1 MKYYQKTK
9 KEVLNLL
16 DSSEKGLSQI
26 EAEQRTKEYGLN
38 ELKETKKINPFKI
51 FLTQFESF
59 IVYILIIAVIVSI
72 LLGYHEYSTKGGSL
86 LLHMAEAI
94 AIFSI
99 LIINAI
105 IGFVQEYK
113 AEKSI
118 DALKKLATPKAKV
131 IRNQKTIEIDS
142 KFLIPG
148 DLIIIQE
155 GDKIPADARII
166 YSKDLEIQ
174 ESSLTG
180 ESNPTSKFSS
190 TINKDIPLADQKN
203 MLFSSTITTRGYA
216 KAIVVKTG
224 METQIGK
231 IAELIQETKEELT
244 PLQLKLKK
252 LGKLLGI
259 ATIVICVIVF
269 LTGILTGGTNYEN
282 ISTVFLIAISLAVAA
297 IPEGLPAVV
306 TISLA
311 LGVKRMLK
319 KNVLMRN
326 LPSVETLG
334 ATTVI
339 CSDKTGTLTK
349 NEMTVRKVYVDQTE
363 IDVKGEGYSK
373 IGKFLKKTINLH
385 LLLKIGALC
394 NDSAIQKNK
403 AIGDPTEAALLISAS
418 KLGLEKESLE
428 KTNSR
433 INEIPFSSKR
443 KLMSTIHQTKK
454 GKYLYTKGAPD
465 VILHLC
471 SYIKINNKIKKLTEK
486 DKQEILEKNNQFANN
501 ALRVLGFA
509 YKKTKNNHKPKEEDL
524 IFIGLQAMQDPPR
537 NGVKQ
542 DIAKCKKAGI
552 KVVMITGD
560 HKLTA
565 EAIAREMG
573 LTGKSIEGKEIKENL
588 HDIENISIYA
598 RVNPSHKMG
607 IIKALKKRGHIV
619 AMTGDGVNDAPALK
633 KADIGIS
640 MGIKGTDVAKE
651 ASDLILTDD
660 HFSSIVNAIKEG
672 RGIYINI
679 KKFVNYLLSSNLGEI
694 LIIFIASL
702 LGWPLP
708 LLALQILWINLITD
722 GLPALALGIDPIS
735 KGIMSLKPR
744 NPKEHIVSKN
754 MSSKIILM
762 GILICIA
769 TLTLFQQYLPD
780 IEKARTIA
788 FTSLVVFELVRVY
801 VVRYQYKLN
810 ILSNKYLIG
819 AVATSILLQFIVIYS
834 PLSIIIQ
841 TTAIGIFEWIYIVLA
856 AIILFIIGTIAIPI
870 IKKITHQTD

>member
-1 MKYYQKTK
+1 MKPYQKTK
-9 KEVLNLL
+9 KEVLNLF
-16 DSSEKGLSQI
+16 DSSEKGLSNV
-26 EAEQRTKEYGLN
+26 EAEQRLKEHGLN
-38 ELKETKKINPFKI
+38 ELKETKKINPLKI
-51 FLTQFESF
+51 FLVQFKSF

-72 LLGYHEYSTKGGSL
+72 FIGYHEYSTNGGNL

-105 IGFVQEYK
+105 IGFIQEYR

-142 KFLIPG
+142 KFLVPG
-148 DLIIIQE
+148 DIIIIQE

-166 YSKDLEIQ
+166 YSKNLEIQ

-180 ESNPTSKFSS
+180 ESNSTSKFSS
-190 TINKDIPLADQKN
+190 TINKEVPIADQKN
-203 MLFSSTITTRGYA
+203 MLFSSTIAVRGYA
-216 KAIVVKTG
+216 KAIVIKTG

-252 LGKLLGI
+252 LGKTLGI
-259 ATIVICVIVF
+259 ATIIICLVVF
-269 LTGILTGGTNYEN
+269 ITGILRGGTSYEN
-282 ISTVFLIAISLAVAA
+282 ISIVFLIAISLAVAA

-319 KNVLMRN
+319 KNVLMRS
-326 LPSVETLG
+326 LPCVETLG

-339 CSDKTGTLTK
+339 CSDKTGTLTR
-349 NEMTVRKVYVDQTE
+349 NEMTVRKVYVDKQE
-363 IDVKGEGYSK
+363 IDVEGNGYSK
-373 IGKFLKKTINLH
+373 IGRFLKKTINLP
-385 LLLKIGALC
+385 LLLKIGTLC

-403 AIGDPTEAALLISAS
+403 AIGDPTESALIISAS
-418 KLGLEKESLE
+418 KLGLEKEFLE
-428 KTNSR
+428 KTSPR
-433 INEIPFSSKR
+433 IDEIPFSSER
-443 KLMSTIHQTKK
+443 KLMSTLHQTKNE
-454 GKYLYTKGAPD
+454 KYLYTKGAPD
-465 VILHLC
+465 VLLNIC
-471 SYIKINNKIKKLTEK
+471 SHIKIKDKIKKLTEK

-509 YKKTKNNHKPKEEDL
+509 YKKTNNLKEEGL
-524 IFIGLQAMQDPPR
+524 IFVGLQAMQDPPR
-537 NGVKQ
+537 HGVKK
-542 DIAKCKKAGI
+542 DIAKCNQAGI

-565 EAIAREMG
+565 EAVAREIG
-573 LTGKSIEGKEIKENL
+573 LTGKSITGEEIEKNL
-588 HDIENISIYA
+588 HNIENISIYA
-598 RVNPSHKMG
+598 RVAPNHKMQ
-607 IIKALKKRGHIV
+607 IISALKKAGHIV

-660 HFSSIVNAIKEG
+660 RFGSIVNAVKEG

-744 NPKEHIVSKN
+744 DPKEHIVSKN
-754 MSSKIILM
+754 MSAKIILM

-769 TLTLFQQYLPD
+769 TLTLFNQYLPD
-780 IEKARTIA
+780 LDKARTIA

-801 VVRYQYKLN
+801 MVRAQYKLN
-810 ILSNKYLIG
+810 ALSNKYLIG
-819 AVATSILLQFIVIYS
+819 AVIISILLQLIVVYS
-834 PLSIIIQ
+834 PLNMIFQ
-841 TTAIGIFEWIYIVLA
+841 TTPLSMFEWLYIALA
-856 AIILFIIGTIAIPI
+856 AIIMFIIGTIAIPL